1 MSEFYVREAQF
12 TTDPATAVYGPS
24 RHVPREPSASAG
36 QQKEDLPMSTFLCSA
51 ALAIV
56 VTVTAVGSV
65 FAAPNVLTR
74 GSMVVT
80 KANTPYASQAAKQ
93 RPCVSREVLDNVR
106 HAFYDSC
113 TGAFIR
119 VDVR

>member
-1 MSEFYVREAQF
+1 
-12 TTDPATAVYGPS
+12 
-24 RHVPREPSASAG
+24 
-36 QQKEDLPMSTFLCSA
+36 MSTFLRST

-56 VTVTAVGSV
+56 VTVTAAGSV

-80 KANTPYASQAAKQ
+80 KANTPYATQAARQ
-93 RPCVSREVLDNVR
+93 RPCISHEVLDNAR

-119 VDVR
+119 ADVR